1 MKLIKFLVLGLALG
15 LMSFSSVST
24 SNHPIENT
32 VIPSKIVWENEVV
45 EVGQIPQGT
54 PKIIEFEF
62 KNSSDKSV
70 IITNVK
76 PACGCTTA
84 DYSKEPISPGKSG
97 FVKAKYNATALGS
110 FTKTVTVTTNLDET
124 PKVLTFKGTVVE
136 K

>member
-1 MKLIKFLVLGLALG
+1 MKSVKILMLGLSFG
-15 LMSFSSVST
+15 LLSFTGVPLVTNS
-24 SNHPIENT
+24 IEKVT
-32 VIPSKIVWENEVV
+32 VPSKLVWEKEIV

-54 PKIIEFEF
+54 PKTIEFEF

-84 DYSKEPISPGKSG
+84 DYSKEPIAPGKSG

-110 FTKTVTVTTNLDET
+110 FAKTVTVTTNLDET

>member
-1 MKLIKFLVLGLALG
+1 MKSIKFLVLGLTFG
-15 LMSFSSVST
+15 LMSFSTVPT
-24 SNHPIENT
+24 CTHAIEK
-32 VIPSKIVWENEVV
+32 VVVPSKILWQNEVV

-54 PKIIEFEF
+54 PRIIEFEF
-62 KNSSDKSV
+62 KNTSDKSV
-70 IITNVK
+70 ILTNVK

-84 DYSKEPISPGKSG
+84 DYSKEPIAPGKSG
-97 FVKAKYNATALGS
+97 YVKAKYNATALGS